1 MRTSQ
6 PVLIRADCVLFVRRG
21 LAGACAD
28 HSHWRALR
36 ASISSDASNYRLDRQ
51 TQART
56 GQSVRVSRLTLAY
69 LIGPAIAVVLSGA
82 TGAETLEEAWAV
94 ALAQNHRLAAA
105 QFDEAAAAEDVGVA
119 VAERRPN
126 LALRSGYTLRSDDPK
141 FIVREPLPGFGT
153 FEFPYAQ
160 RNAALAGAEARLPLY
175 TSGRISSTIQ
185 SAHAREAAAQFETAQ
200 ARLDLLFAVG
210 EAYISVLRLQREV
223 EVAEHDLASLEAHLT
238 DVQQLRVRERV
249 AEQDLLAAQA
259 AVATA
264 RQGRASQQR
273 ALEVARGQYNR
284 LLDRPLA
291 QTVQLVEVGL
301 PPLEWKFE
309 QLVATACEKRPDL
322 QALMAASDSHVHASE
337 TARAEGKPQVVATVG
352 ANYEENRYQT
362 PNALATAA
370 VVVDWNLYNGGKTNR
385 KAGAEEARAASARRL
400 VDDLRSQIALE
411 LLNATNAVAEASEQ
425 MSVAAQNLAH
435 ATENLRVTRL
445 RFGKGMALNSAVLDA
460 EAQWLE
466 STRDHHN
473 AHYAGAL
480 AQLRLRYLAA
490 LL

>member
-1 MRTSQ
+1 MGLIGTAISS
-6 PVLIRADCVLFVRRG
+6 VLVH
-21 LAGACAD
+21 GACAE
-28 HSHWRALR
+28 S
-36 ASISSDASNYRLDRQ
+36 
-51 TQART
+51 
-56 GQSVRVSRLTLAY
+56 
-69 LIGPAIAVVLSGA
+69 
-82 TGAETLEEAWAV
+82 LEEAWAA
-94 ALAQNHRLAAA
+94 ALARNHRLAAA
-105 QFDEAAAAEDVGVA
+105 QYEEAAAVEDVGIA
-119 VAERRPN
+119 LAERRPN
-126 LALRSGYTLRSDDPK
+126 LTLRSGYTLRSDDPK

-153 FEFPYAQ
+153 FEFPYTQ
-160 RNAALAGAEARLPLY
+160 RNAAVAGAEARLPIY
-175 TSGRISSTIQ
+175 TSGRIASTIQ
-185 SAHAREAAAQFETAQ
+185 SAHARETAAQFETAQ
-200 ARLDLLFAVG
+200 ARLDLLYGVG
-210 EAYISVLRLQREV
+210 EAYIGVLRLQREV
-223 EVAEHDLASLEAHLT
+223 EVAEHDLASLEAHLV
-238 DVQQLRVRERV
+238 DVQQLRVRERA

-264 RQGRASQQR
+264 QQRRSSQLR

-284 LLDRPLA
+284 LLDRPLTYA
-291 QTVQLVEVGL
+291 VQILEVNL
-301 PPLEWKFE
+301 TPLEWKFE

-322 QALMAASDSHVHASE
+322 QALMAASDAHVHASE
-337 TARAEGKPQVVATVG
+337 TARAEGKPQVVASIG

-370 VVVDWNLYNGGKTNR
+370 VVLDWNLYSGGKTNR

-411 LLNATNAVAEASEQ
+411 LLNATNDVAEAAEQ

-445 RFGKGMALNSAVLDA
+445 RFGKGMALNSAVLEA
-460 EAQWLE
+460 EAQWLV